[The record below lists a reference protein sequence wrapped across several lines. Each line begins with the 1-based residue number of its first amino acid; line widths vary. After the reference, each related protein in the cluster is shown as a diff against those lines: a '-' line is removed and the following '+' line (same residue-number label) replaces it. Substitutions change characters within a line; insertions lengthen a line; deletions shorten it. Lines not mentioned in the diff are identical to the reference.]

1 MKIKGSLTS
10 KRRPHLLSLEPR
22 MMFDAA
28 AAITLQD
35 AVTKAD
41 NVDHGA
47 MDSPDRADFSRIT
60 ERPGPEP
67 VSLEAGNPAQ
77 APIEP
82 NQPADISA
90 TTRDVIFIDTSIA
103 DYRQLASQW
112 ADRGEVILIDGTGDG
127 VEQMRS
133 ALANRSGIDAIHI
146 VSHGADGVFWLGTS
160 KVDET
165 AINGGLYNSLAD
177 IGRSLSVDGDIL
189 IYGCDFAQGAV
200 GQATMEALARVTDAD
215 VAGSSDITGD
225 RARGGDWVLESQVGT
240 IEARTLDGG
249 DWAHTL
255 DPNNPIPIAVTA
267 DSLRVVNGSGTV
279 VVNGATG
286 YGSDGRSPDV
296 GQGAVATWTNV
307 ATFNGQ
313 QVDLRAT
320 VVSISTGD
328 AIRFNRP
335 TGTGVNGDDPTFLL
349 RDLTTANDATVEIR
363 WELVVSGTTTPL
375 PADVRFTIA
384 DIDGI
389 GGAPNTRE
397 SVTASTQGLAYFTRE
412 GVSNI
417 NFTSSLDQITASGTQ
432 NENTVANQPITS
444 QSAATFDWS
453 AVSSFTLS
461 YRLTTNS
468 VTTQAQ
474 FYHDGDADFIYTN
487 PVYVS
492 IPRLDLDGN
501 DSTASGNDAHFT
513 FTEGGLSTSIVDTD
527 IVVKNPMDVSSI
539 VGGTVVLT
547 NYQAGDSFT
556 IGTLPSNISATIG
569 PVTNGRLTVTLSG
582 TGSESDYAAAFQAIR
597 FSNSSDTPSSTER
610 VINVSFSNDTL
621 TSAVAVSRITVI
633 PVNDAPVAVNDS
645 ATTAED
651 TLVTIPVLANDS
663 DPDGDPLTVTAATAL
678 HGTVT
683 INANGTLTYR
693 PNANYNGTDTISYTI
708 SDGQGGT
715 ANATVAVTITP
726 VNDAPTPVGSL
737 PGRATQDGSAVSYP
751 TASGFTDVQQGRRR
765 PRLFDQRQRRVGHS
779 VHPGT
784 HADRSRRPYRRPAR
798 QQYEHAR
805 AAELDAV

>member
-1 MKIKGSLTS
+1 M
-10 KRRPHLLSLEPR
+10 
-22 MMFDAA
+22 
-28 AAITLQD
+28 
-35 AVTKAD
+35 
-41 NVDHGA
+41 
-47 MDSPDRADFSRIT
+47 
-60 ERPGPEP
+60 
-67 VSLEAGNPAQ
+67 
-77 APIEP
+77 
-82 NQPADISA
+82 
-90 TTRDVIFIDTSIA
+90 IFIDTSLA

-165 AINGGLYNSLAD
+165 AINGGLHNSLAD

-527 IVVKNPMDVSSI
+527 IVVKNPMDISSI
-539 VGGTVVLT
+539 IGGTVVLT
-547 NYQAGDSFT
+547 NYQAG
-556 IGTLPSNISATIG
+556 
-569 PVTNGRLTVTLSG
+569 
-582 TGSESDYAAAFQAIR
+582 
-597 FSNSSDTPSSTER
+597 
-610 VINVSFSNDTL
+610 
-621 TSAVAVSRITVI
+621 
-633 PVNDAPVAVNDS
+633 
-645 ATTAED
+645 
-651 TLVTIPVLANDS
+651 
-663 DPDGDPLTVTAATAL
+663 
-678 HGTVT
+678 
-683 INANGTLTYR
+683 
-693 PNANYNGTDTISYTI
+693 
-708 SDGQGGT
+708 
-715 ANATVAVTITP
+715 
-726 VNDAPTPVGSL
+726 
-737 PGRATQDGSAVSYP
+737 
-751 TASGFTDVQQGRRR
+751 
-765 PRLFDQRQRRVGHS
+765 
-779 VHPGT
+779 
-784 HADRSRRPYRRPAR
+784 
-798 QQYEHAR
+798 
-805 AAELDAV
+805 